1 MAYAASGLLIA
12 LTLAV
17 VLPVLRA
24 EFRQIPNLEP
34 AAQLRGEVAARVGD
48 AVLYRED
55 IALLDLTDE
64 MVHEW
69 SRTEL
74 LALTAVAE
82 GLEDPAISRFVQQRA
97 RQLYL
102 SDLLLERVAA
112 SLDYPSAHE
121 AMAYMELHPEEFL
134 LERHYF
140 HILLADSATADS
152 IHQRLS
158 GGELFSHLAERVSLS
173 QKAALG
179 GDLGFLTGGELF
191 FAGMPREMASLEG
204 LSPIFS
210 TENGWHILH
219 VSETRPLEDSSRAVS
234 MVREYLF
241 KQRFETALESI
252 VSDAAQRYDCEVNL

>member
-1 MAYAASGLLIA
+1 
-12 LTLAV
+12 
-17 VLPVLRA
+17 
-24 EFRQIPNLEP
+24 
-34 AAQLRGEVAARVGD
+34 
-48 AVLYRED
+48 
-55 IALLDLTDE
+55 
-64 MVHEW
+64 
-69 SRTEL
+69 
-74 LALTAVAE
+74 
-82 GLEDPAISRFVQQRA
+82 VQQRA

-112 SLDYPSAHE
+112 SLDYPTAHE

-158 GGELFSHLAERVSLS
+158 GGESFSHLAERVSLS

-179 GDLGFLTGGELF
+179 GDLGFLTGSELF

-219 VSETRPLEDSSRAVS
+219 VAETRPLEDSSRAVS